1 MKLEDITIGARY
13 RIPATEKN
21 GSGTHYAYAR
31 DIVDAL
37 MGGVKS

>member
-1 MKLEDITIGARY
+1 MNISEITIGGRY

-21 GSGTHYAYAR
+21 GSGMHFAYVR
-31 DIVDAL
+31 DIVPVL